1 MRLPPPHP
9 RTPHPAAAAGFSLIE
24 LLVVIGIIAILIGI
38 LMPTLSRVRQHAKQ
52 VACQSNMRQIGQLLL
67 IYANTYDGYIFPL
80 GAENEQPRL
89 GVWVGPDKR
98 WPVLVKGLERWNHPL
113 LLCPQDEPPVLEEH
127 SYALNWHFFHHGVR
141 FHTGS
146 EKLAGLKPADIILMG
161 EKRAEA
167 NNYFLGSDHDYDYAA
182 DEYKHGL
189 RLGSNYLFLDL
200 HVSVLPPKANPRRR
214 YDPWGS

>member
-1 MRLPPPHP
+1 MHPPPPPPHP
-9 RTPHPAAAAGFSLIE
+9 RNAAFSLIE
-24 LLVVIGIIAILIGI
+24 LMVVIGIIAILIGI
-38 LMPTLSRVRQHAKQ
+38 LMPTMSRVRQHAKQ

-80 GAENEQPRL
+80 GAADEQPRL
-89 GVWVGPDKR
+89 GVWVEEEKR

-127 SYALNWHFFHHGVR
+127 SYALNWYFFHHGVR
-141 FHTGS
+141 FHNGG
-146 EKLAGLKPADIILMG
+146 EKLAGLKPGDVVLMG

-167 NNYFLGSDHDYDYAA
+167 NNYFIGDAGDYEHAA
-182 DEYKHGL
+182 DEWKHGL

-200 HVSVLPPKANPRRR
+200 HVSMLPRTAKPARL